1 VVRKVSV
8 KLLIPLWLLLWVMPS
23 YGELIDRIVA
33 IVNEDVITLSELDE
47 AVSPYAQQIR
57 SGLYDTEKERQ
68 MLFKVRHDILE
79 RMIDRKVTEQQ
90 GKKLGV
96 SVSETDVD
104 HRIEQIKE
112 ERYYTEKELKKVLS
126 AEGYTLEEY
135 RKQIRGQL
143 LGIKLINIEV
153 KSKIAVTEEEI
164 QDYYA
169 GHKDVYGEKKK
180 YHLRTI
186 LVRVPS
192 WQRGE
197 DKLRAQNK
205 TEAIAIQLRSGM
217 PFEEVAKKYS
227 ADETAKDGGDIGW
240 FSIEELST
248 ELQETVRWMDQGDVS
263 PALET
268 AHGYQILLLEEIK
281 ESAVKTLKEAR
292 MEIQERIYRD
302 MVEERYDTWLKDL
315 RADSYIKV
323 VQ

>member
-1 VVRKVSV
+1 MIKRVSV
-8 KLLIPLWLLLWVMPS
+8 KLFIPLWLLLWVMPS

-33 IVNEDVITLSELDE
+33 IVNEDVVTLSELNE
-47 AVSPYAQQIR
+47 AVLPYAQQIR
-57 SGLYDTEKERQ
+57 SGSNDTEEERQ

-96 SVSETDVD
+96 SVGETDVD
-104 HRIEQIKE
+104 QRIEQIKE
-112 ERYYTEKELKKVLS
+112 EHSYTEEELKKVLL
-126 AEGYTLEEY
+126 AEGNTLEEY
-135 RKQIRGQL
+135 RKQIREQL
-143 LGIKLINIEV
+143 LGIKLINMEV
-153 KSKIAVTEEEI
+153 KSKIAITEKEI

-169 GHKDVYGEKKK
+169 GHQDVYGEKKK

-186 LVRVPS
+186 LVRVQS

-197 DKLRAQNK
+197 DKLRAQKK
-205 TEAIAIQLRSGM
+205 TEAIALQLRSGM

-227 ADETAKDGGDIGW
+227 EDETANDGGDIGW
-240 FSIEELST
+240 FSIEELSA
-248 ELQETVRWMDQGDVS
+248 ELRETVRWMNQGDVS
-263 PALET
+263 SALET

-281 ESAVKTLKEAR
+281 ESAGKTLKEAR
-292 MEIQERIYRD
+292 IEIQEKIYRK

-315 RADSYIKV
+315 RENSYIKV